1 MIARRMEMSEAQKGR
16 RRAARVALYGS
27 LLLVAGT
34 AVGLARLIDRPPA
47 PRATEQWI
55 ETDYLNLPE
64 VKVFQK
70 YVQIDTSR
78 STGDEVAGARF
89 LAAQLEAAG
98 IPTEIE
104 ILGNGRHANLYAW
117 LHGKDPHPLV
127 LHNHID
133 VQDVDPSEWFV
144 PPFEGRIDLP
154 WIYGRGVF
162 DMKSVA
168 IAQLQAMI
176 DLKKSGR
183 PLARSVLFLA
193 TSSEENGSQLGVRW
207 IIRSHPEL
215 VKSFWAVL
223 TEGGVVE
230 ARTRDDIK
238 YWGTEVAQKRFAD
251 LIVCSDDRA
260 RLEEVERLVRE
271 AGPTETDLVLTPEAR
286 ALFEHYGPTR
296 DHAELRRL
304 LANPEIVL
312 GDRAEFRKLSPYLRS
327 MYRNEAV
334 PFGIREVPGGG
345 FELTLKLHLLPRQE
359 LTPALVDRL
368 VPPWMTFGLDRRLEV
383 PPAAMHGSPTDHPA
397 FTGILETIHEDF
409 PKAPAG
415 PYFQPWSAND
425 ARFFRTLDVPS
436 YGFSPFLILTTDT
449 LQVDRA
455 NERIALPGFVQGVGL
470 YTKLVRRLVSDT

>member
-1 MIARRMEMSEAQKGR
+1 MIARRMETSEAQKGR
-16 RRAARVALYGS
+16 RRAARIALYGS
-27 LLLVAGT
+27 LLLVAGV
-34 AVGLARLIDRPPA
+34 AVGLARLLDRPMA
-47 PRATEQWI
+47 PRATEEWI
-55 ETDYLNLPE
+55 KTDYLNLPE
-64 VKVFQK
+64 VKLLQQ

-98 IPTEIE
+98 IPAEIE
-104 ILGNGRHANLYAW
+104 ILGKGRHANLYAW
-117 LHGKDPHPLV
+117 LHGQDPHPLV

-133 VQDVDPSEWFV
+133 VQDVDPAEWFV
-144 PPFEGRIDLP
+144 PPFEARIDLP

-183 PLARSVLFLA
+183 PLKRSVLFLA
-193 TSSEENGSQLGVRW
+193 TSSEENGSTLGVRW
-207 IIRSHPEL
+207 ILRNHPDL

-251 LIVCSDDRA
+251 LVLCSDDRS
-260 RLEEVERLVRE
+260 RLEEVERLIKE
-271 AGPTETDLVLTPEAR
+271 AGPTETDLTLPAEAR

-296 DHAELRRL
+296 DHEDLRRL
-304 LANPEIVL
+304 LAKPEVVL
-312 GDRAEFRKLSPYLRS
+312 GDRTEYRKLSPYLRS

-334 PFGIREVPGGG
+334 PFGIREAAGGG
-345 FELTLKLHLLPRQE
+345 YEFTLKLHLLPRQE
-359 LTPALVDRL
+359 VTPELVDQL
-368 VPPWMTFGLDRRLEV
+368 VPPWMTFGLGRRLEV
-383 PPAAMHGSPTDHPA
+383 PPAAMHGSPTDHPV
-397 FTGILETIHEDF
+397 FTGILEAIHEDF
-409 PKAPAG
+409 PDAPAG

-425 ARFFRTLDVPS
+425 SRFFRTFDVPS

-455 NERIALPGFVQGVGL
+455 NERMALPGFVQGVDL
-470 YTKLVRRLVSDT
+470 YTKLLRRLVSDT